1 MGLYDEPLRVR
12 ERELDRHGDMSS
24 TYQQLDGDE
33 YPRVGIAPTSR
44 HATLTEASTES
55 DAHRSRS
62 ASHVDAG
69 DESSSPHSFGRD
81 DPPVPLNRK
90 PDEEW
95 LNARG
100 PRSGAHNGS
109 GTATPLRYLTP
120 EPRRADSGHEI
131 PLFAGTGG
139 SLAVW
144 VFHCTAHAQVPF
156 FLQRWL
162 PGEMEWLDID
172 NWGITSSGESSGVA
186 PTVLGNSMLYPSWVL
201 VFVFG
206 KVEMRYAGDTVMRG
220 KGGCFAGEGGG
231 DGNYLHA
238 AANQPPVRLGYG
250 HATGGMP
257 LRFRYRMGSCRVP
270 ASLAGPLLASWRN
283 DHATQN
289 QTKET
294 LIDTTSTTAGAAA
307 LRSSVLGVKLTPA
320 PDIYVPAKQI
330 TVRSE
335 RCDQNRGS
343 AINIIYISITPHIAS
358 TGTMLAAQ
366 HHVHVKKR
374 NGTARRLES
383 FQS

>member
-1 MGLYDEPLRVR
+1 MLVILLAIIVIAASVGIYFLLRNGEPLPADRAARRRYSIRRHGVRSHPLPIGLPGSFSEKIGSLFKGRRAGWMPARDVDDDDDLYEGGEWDSTDEPLRMR

-131 PLFAGTGG
+131 PLFAGST
-139 SLAVW
+139 
-144 VFHCTAHAQVPF
+144 PF
-156 FLQRWL
+156 K
-162 PGEMEWLDID
+162 D
-172 NWGITSSGESSGVA
+172 
-186 PTVLGNSMLYPSWVL
+186 
-201 VFVFG
+201 
-206 KVEMRYAGDTVMRG
+206 
-220 KGGCFAGEGGG
+220 
-231 DGNYLHA
+231 
-238 AANQPPVRLGYG
+238 
-250 HATGGMP
+250 
-257 LRFRYRMGSCRVP
+257 
-270 ASLAGPLLASWRN
+270 
-283 DHATQN
+283 
-289 QTKET
+289 
-294 LIDTTSTTAGAAA
+294 
-307 LRSSVLGVKLTPA
+307 
-320 PDIYVPAKQI
+320 
-330 TVRSE
+330 
-335 RCDQNRGS
+335 
-343 AINIIYISITPHIAS
+343 
-358 TGTMLAAQ
+358 
-366 HHVHVKKR
+366 
-374 NGTARRLES
+374 
-383 FQS
+383 